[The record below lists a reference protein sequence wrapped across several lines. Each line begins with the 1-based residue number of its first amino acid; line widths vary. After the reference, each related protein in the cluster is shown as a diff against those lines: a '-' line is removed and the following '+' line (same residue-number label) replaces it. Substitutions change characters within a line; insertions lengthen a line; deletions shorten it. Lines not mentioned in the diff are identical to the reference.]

1 MRLVGLAVVCASVAA
16 CADGH
21 RPAPPAPTSAS
32 LGGEVVAVVGSVRL
46 EGSLVARVAAAQRV
60 DARAALGH
68 LIDDALA
75 AEGAR
80 AAGLDRLSTIA
91 WALRV
96 AHARVLSD
104 RVRAGARALGP
115 PSDVEIADLTARH
128 WYELDTPEQ
137 LRVIHVVV
145 LRKEGATAADD
156 DRARVL
162 ATELAATVEGAPT
175 AEELER
181 RARAVPAGGF
191 TVKVER
197 LPPITADGRIA
208 DPSGGEMDGDFTRGA
223 FALGAP
229 GSTSPVVRSKFGWH
243 VIRLLE
249 RIPARHVPL
258 DERRASLA
266 EEVVTRRARDA
277 FDRELAAARAA
288 TPVEIASDAD
298 AVMASIPVEAP

>member
-1 MRLVGLAVVCASVAA
+1 MRLVPFAIVCATIAA

-21 RPAPPAPTSAS
+21 HPAPTSAS
-32 LGGEVVAVVGSVRL
+32 LGGDAVALVGSVRID
-46 EGSLVARVAAAQRV
+46 GSLVARVAAARRV
-60 DARAALGH
+60 DARAALGR

-80 AAGLDRLSTIA
+80 AGGLDRRPAVA

-96 AHARVLSD
+96 ALARVLSD
-104 RVRAGARALGP
+104 RVREAARALGP
-115 PSDVEIADLTARH
+115 PTDAEIADLTARH

-137 LRVIHVVV
+137 LRVIHAVV

-156 DRARVL
+156 DRARAL
-162 ATELAATVEGAPT
+162 ATELGARVEGAPT
-175 AEELER
+175 AEEFER

-208 DPSGGEMDGDFTRGA
+208 DPSGGEMDRDFTRGA
-223 FALGAP
+223 FVLGSP
-229 GSTSPVVRSKFGWH
+229 GSTSSVVPSKFGWH
-243 VIRLLE
+243 VIRVLE
-249 RIPARHVPL
+249 RVPARHVPL
-258 DERRASLA
+258 DERSARLA
-266 EEVVTRRARDA
+266 DEAVTRRARDG
-277 FDRELAAARAA
+277 FDRELGAARAGVS
-288 TPVEIASDAD
+288 VEIASDAD